1 MSKYII
7 IISDSTII
15 WITVVHVSH
24 MTCVYLSFSSSLKG
38 FCCLDYAIIL
48 LIPGQMATMKTHRVL
63 PLIDTCQHQ
72 QERTELN
79 S

>member
-7 IISDSTII
+7 IISDSIII

-24 MTCVYLSFSSSLKG
+24 MTCVYLS